1 MRGIDSSQQRVV
13 TEAAQDCRRRAS
25 VLNGVCV
32 GASALRW
39 HPRPTTAA
47 VFGARVSGVASELP
61 LCVSAA
67 GGRLQEAGSHKLHHT
82 FAIWDLAPSNSAG
95 LLIYNAGALA
105 HLTYCGILYSML
117 IYNYTVAVRTYGED

>member
-1 MRGIDSSQQRVV
+1 M
-13 TEAAQDCRRRAS
+13 
-25 VLNGVCV
+25 
-32 GASALRW
+32 
-39 HPRPTTAA
+39 
-47 VFGARVSGVASELP
+47 SGVASELP
-61 LCVSAA
+61 VCVSAA

-95 LLIYNAGALA
+95 LLIYNAGACHSLGEFA